1 MCGRYG
7 VWAPEDEL
15 VALFEIDL
23 TLGENQPSW
32 NAAPS
37 QDLPVVLER
46 ADEGRRLQN
55 LTWGL
60 VPHWAHDAKRPM
72 INARSE
78 TLTEK
83 PSFKGA
89 ARRHRCLIP
98 ANGYYEWQEENG
110 SKQPWFLSAGDDD
123 PVMGFAGI
131 YDAWRNPN
139 SSGDDDEWLRSF
151 AIITRSAPDALGHI
165 HDRSP
170 VVVPPDMWSD
180 WLDPVATT
188 DSHVAHLLDMIPPPR
203 LHPRKVGRAVGN
215 VRNNNPALIEA
226 ID

>member
-7 VWAPEDEL
+7 IWASQREL
-15 VALFEIDL
+15 VTLFDIALTIGDNHP
-23 TLGENQPSW
+23 TW

-37 QDLPVVLER
+37 QELPVVLER
-46 ADEGRRLQN
+46 ADQGRRLQH

-83 PSFKGA
+83 PSFKEA
-89 ARRHRCLIP
+89 ARRRRCLIP
-98 ANGYYEWQEENG
+98 ANGYYEWQEEDG

-131 YDAWRNPN
+131 YDAWRDPEATEN
-139 SSGDDDEWLRSF
+139 DQWRRSF

-203 LHPRKVGRAVGN
+203 LSPRKVGRAVGN
-215 VRNNNPALIEA
+215 IRNNDSSLTESVE
-226 ID
+226 

>member
-1 MCGRYG
+1 M
-7 VWAPEDEL
+7 
-15 VALFEIDL
+15 ALFDIDL
-23 TLGENQPSW
+23 TIGENRPSW

-37 QDLPVVLER
+37 HNLPVVLER
-46 ADEGRRLQN
+46 VDEGRRLQN

-60 VPHWAHDAKRPM
+60 VPHWARDAKRPM
-72 INARSE
+72 INARAE

-83 PSFKGA
+83 PSFQGA

-98 ANGYYEWQEENG
+98 ANGYYEWQKEG
-110 SKQPWFLSAGDDD
+110 GTKQPWFLSSGDDD

-139 SSGDDDEWLRSF
+139 PTDGDDQWLRTF

-170 VVVPPDMWSD
+170 VVVPPTMWSE

-188 DSHVAHLLDMIPPPR
+188 DSHVAHLLDMIPAPR
-203 LHPRKVGRAVGN
+203 LHPRKVGPEVGN
-215 VRNNNPALIEA
+215 VRNNDPTLSES